1 MDLDRVDAEVDLG
14 RDLRVRR
21 RRGVR
26 VVAER
31 AAQRDQHAVLGLRDR
46 QARAVLRE
54 EGRVAFGDHRLAE
67 RDERLAE
74 AQLVAVLEADAAA
87 HALVIAV
94 RAVRREAIVGDG
106 PRAADLLQLGVGP
119 GDLPIPREAQIGGR
133 PAADRDFL
141 ELRLERQDALMALAV
156 AVNEQRPGDALRL

>member
-1 MDLDRVDAEVDLG
+1 MSSG
-14 RDLRVRR
+14 RN
-21 RRGVR
+21 
-26 VVAER
+26 
-31 AAQRDQHAVLGLRDR
+31 
-46 QARAVLRE
+46 
-54 EGRVAFGDHRLAE
+54 GRVALGDHRLAE

-106 PRAADLLQLGVGP
+106 PRPADLLQLGVGS

-141 ELRLERQDALMALAV
+141 ELRRERQDALMALAV
-156 AVNEQRPGDALRL
+156 AVDEQRPGDALRL